1 MSCDS
6 YRKSSWSAGRTGPPW
21 AWGED
26 LWFLPHKELAR
37 EIQPP
42 RYVCSPLH
50 IIDIIISTLCHH
62 KSSPCK
68 AHIVYLTHT
77 VYSFTNQSSV
87 SWVVKCLLLWFQIIM
102 WQILPITCK
111 TQLLF
116 FFFFFPH
123 SKILWLPAS
132 YDVMSI
138 VKRYVLC
145 NGLWSNS
152 QQPFPIPYRAK
163 CLRNDSY
170 FHVVVQGPFLKDIMN
185 LASLILVLWQAA
197 VEGSGLGKSYWIW

>member
-116 FFFFFPH
+116 FFFFSPLKNFMAAC
-123 SKILWLPAS
+123 ILWCHVYSEKICIMQWLVIKFSATIS
-132 YDVMSI
+132 YT
-138 VKRYVLC
+138 L
-145 NGLWSNS
+145 
-152 QQPFPIPYRAK
+152 
-163 CLRNDSY
+163 
-170 FHVVVQGPFLKDIMN
+170 
-185 LASLILVLWQAA
+185 
-197 VEGSGLGKSYWIW
+197 